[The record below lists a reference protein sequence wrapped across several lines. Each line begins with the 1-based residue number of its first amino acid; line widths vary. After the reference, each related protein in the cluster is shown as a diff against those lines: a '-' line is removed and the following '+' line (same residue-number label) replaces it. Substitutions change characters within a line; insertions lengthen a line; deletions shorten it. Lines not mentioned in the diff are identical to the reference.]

1 MSELMLTVAGM
12 EVNTNVGPF
21 DFDIIESLYNQ
32 YSHLLEDEPSSPTYS
47 FIPSIRS
54 IPIINRIIPAL
65 DEKQILIKKLLSDQ
79 KSAIS
84 YKEWFEISLK
94 LDELLNNDQWKV
106 NPESNL
112 YDYELVH
119 NNLMEMRNARISKDY
134 KLLLYLIRTKW
145 TRNLGNMGDINLY
158 RHSHV
163 GTKTLIEDYI
173 KECEMSLD
181 YLINNKEVSLDDR
194 YLLGMLIQTRKNIGR
209 TALVLSGGS
218 TFGIFHIGVVITLL
232 ESSLLPRIISGSS
245 AGSII
250 ASIICSHSN
259 EETVSILND
268 IMVRRFDIFESG
280 DIEKEKDGE
289 SYKKVLK
296 NLSHLLKYGTLFDID
311 SLQNTMIGLV
321 GDLTFREAY
330 NRTGRILNITVSP
343 TSIHEQTRLLNYLT
357 APNCLIWSAVCAS
370 CSLPGVFPST
380 LIYEK
385 VPNTNGVQEWN
396 NDASMKF
403 VDGSVDNDLPITRLL
418 EMFNADHIIACQV
431 NPHVVPILKV
441 SISSIGGEVE
451 NEINYKFKNFLNNCY
466 DFMTSEIIH
475 YLQILNEMDVYK
487 TLSNKLITLISQH
500 YSGDITILP
509 DFKSKDFFKVFKN
522 PTPAFLLDFIIRGAR
537 ASWPKVTVIYNHC
550 GVEFA
555 LDKAISLLRGR
566 LITTNNKL
574 TYRTSNST
582 NNNVNQ
588 NITLVNL
595 PVMNYDDSI
604 SSPVTP
610 EKSRI
615 NSFSHV
621 PPNIKRHNSASSSI
635 GLPTN
640 TNRTPAFK
648 RNSISVAVPSTHK
661 ATDKLLKGRSTTS
674 LASLS
679 SQYSHQNSSISAETT
694 LINDDD
700 RYGRFAPL
708 NKRLEKHHSFP
719 DNIKNPSGYSEDNES
734 NGWKQEKDRHERQKV
749 RKAKSS
755 GNFHIAGR
763 KPDPNSQKL
772 KYQTERIPFYK
783 GNPYLDASSKHAHF
797 DFVGPKECAENV
809 LISETDNNMEKEKP
823 NLPKLSN
830 NNSLKNSYIGL
841 NRLKDNYL
849 SRSNNNSNYNLK
861 DVYNSDL
868 IKTRLMNLHSP
879 DLRRSFSK
887 SYLNDNKY
895 SQVFNTTDNEEES
908 EELRNNELIPVKG
921 DVKASKF
928 KAKDNDKDAK
938 NKINEN
944 KAIDDRAENKEEND
958 LECDEDNEQDNDT
971 DSNSGNDEG
980 NTGNS
985 EEEGKDEKGAK
996 IIELLED
1003 NCIGD
1008 KQSEGT
1014 ENDEND
1020 DFYECN

>member
-12 EVNTNVGPF
+12 EINTNTGPF
-21 DFDIIESLYNQ
+21 DFDIIESLHNQ
-32 YSHLLEDEPSSPTYS
+32 YSHLLKDDSSSPTYS
-47 FIPSIRS
+47 YIPSIRS
-54 IPIINRIIPAL
+54 IPVINRLIPAL
-65 DEKQILIKKLLSDQ
+65 DEKKILIKKLLSEQ

-84 YKEWFEISLK
+84 YKEWYEISLK
-94 LDELLNNDQWKV
+94 LDELLDNDQWKV

-119 NNLMEMRNARISKDY
+119 NNLMEMRNARSSKDY

-181 YLINNKEVSLDDR
+181 YLINNRDVSLDDR

-259 EETVSILND
+259 EATVSILNE
-268 IMVRRFDIFESG
+268 IMVKKFDIFESG
-280 DIEKEKDGE
+280 DIEEGKGE
-289 SYKKVLK
+289 SYKKALK
-296 NLSHLLKYGTLFDID
+296 NLGHLLKYGTLFDID
-311 SLQNTMIGLV
+311 ALQNTMIGLV

-343 TSIHEQTRLLNYLT
+343 TSIHEQTKLLNYLT

-370 CSLPGVFPST
+370 CSLPGIFPST

-385 VPNTNGVQEWN
+385 VPNSNGVQEWN

-451 NEINYKFKNFLNNCY
+451 NELNYKFKNFLNNCY

-487 TLSNKLITLISQH
+487 TLANKLITLISQH

-509 DFKSKDFFKVFKN
+509 DFKTEDFLKIFKN
-522 PTPAFLLDFIIRGAR
+522 PTPEFLLDFIIRGAR

-566 LITTNNKL
+566 LITSSSNKL
-574 TYRTSNST
+574 TYRNSNST
-582 NNNVNQ
+582 NNNANQ

-595 PVMNYDDSI
+595 PVMNYDNSMT
-604 SSPVTP
+604 SPVTP

-621 PPNIKRHNSASSSI
+621 PPNMKRHNSASSSI
-635 GLPTN
+635 GISGSKTKTPT
-640 TNRTPAFK
+640 FK
-648 RNSISVAVPSTHK
+648 RNSISVAIPSTHK
-661 ATDKLLKGRSTTS
+661 PTEKILKGRSTTS
-674 LASLS
+674 LASMS
-679 SQYSHQNSSISAETT
+679 SQYSHQNSDLSAETT
-694 LINDDD
+694 LINDED

-708 NKRLEKHHSFP
+708 TKRLEKHHSFP
-719 DNIKNPSGYSEDNES
+719 DNFKTPSGYSEDNEYKT
-734 NGWKQEKDRHERQKV
+734 GKQEKDRHERQKV

-755 GNFHIAGR
+755 GNFNIVGR
-763 KPDPNSQKL
+763 KPDVNNQKL

-783 GNPYLDASSKHAHF
+783 GNPYLDTSSKHAHF
-797 DFVGPKECAENV
+797 DHDGAKDFSENV
-809 LISETDNNMEKEKP
+809 LVAPFDGKIEKEKP

-830 NNSLKNSYIGL
+830 NNSLRNSYIGL

-861 DVYNSDL
+861 DAYNSEL
-868 IKTRLMNLHSP
+868 INNRLMNLHSP

-895 SQVFNTTDNEEES
+895 TQVFNATDNEEES
-908 EELRNNELIPVKG
+908 DEVGNELISANGLFKG
-921 DVKASKF
+921 AKF
-928 KAKDNDKDAK
+928 KDKGNDGKNKVVESDNEKGIEKKDKIENNLKCNEAYAKNNDDDDNDEEDS
-938 NKINEN
+938 NERSE
-944 KAIDDRAENKEEND
+944 KK
-958 LECDEDNEQDNDT
+958 DT
-971 DSNSGNDEG
+971 DDDEV
-980 NTGNS
+980 
-985 EEEGKDEKGAK
+985 K
-996 IIELLED
+996 IIELSED
-1003 NCIGD
+1003 NSTEE
-1008 KQSEGT
+1008 KHSEGT

>member
-1 MSELMLTVAGM
+1 MLSVSGM
-12 EVNTNVGPF
+12 EINTNSGPF
-21 DFDIIESLYNQ
+21 DLDIIETLCDQ
-32 YSHLLEDEPSSPTYS
+32 YPHLLKDEPTSPTYS
-47 FIPSIRS
+47 LFPSLRS
-54 IPIINRIIPAL
+54 IPIVNRFVPAL
-65 DEKQILIKKLLSDQ
+65 DERRKEIKTLLGKQKAAK
-79 KSAIS
+79 S
-84 YKEWFEISLK
+84 YKDWYDTSLK
-94 LDELLNNDQWKV
+94 LDKLLKNDEWKE

-119 NNLMEMRNARISKDY
+119 NNLTEMRNARLNKDY

-163 GTKTLIEDYI
+163 GTKKLIEDYI
-173 KECEMSLD
+173 RECEMSLD
-181 YLINNKEVSLDDR
+181 YLINNQGVSLDDR
-194 YLLGMLIQTRKNIGR
+194 YLLGMLIQTRKSIGR

-218 TFGIFHIGVVITLL
+218 TFGIFHIGVVVTLI

-259 EETVSILND
+259 EETLSILTD
-268 IMVRRFDIFESG
+268 IMQRDFHIFE
-280 DIEKEKDGE
+280 DGE
-289 SYKKVLK
+289 FTEEKIEERSNFKKMLK

-311 SLQNTMIGLV
+311 SLRNTMLHFV

-385 VPNTNGVQEWN
+385 VPNTNGIQEWN

-441 SISSIGGEVE
+441 SVSSIGGEVE
-451 NEINYKFKNFLNNCY
+451 NEFNYKFKNFLNNCY

-475 YLQILNEMDVYK
+475 YLQILNEIDVYK
-487 TLSNKLITLISQH
+487 TLSTKLITLISQH

-509 DFKSKDFFKVFKN
+509 DFKSKDFLKVFEN
-522 PTPAFLLDFIIRGAR
+522 PSPEFLLDFIIRGAR
-537 ASWPKVTVIYNHC
+537 ASWPKMTVIYNHC

-555 LDKAISLLRGR
+555 LDKAISILRGR
-566 LITTNNKL
+566 LITSSSNKLAYKSSDTSNNKL
-574 TYRTSNST
+574 NG
-582 NNNVNQ
+582 

-595 PVMNYDDSI
+595 PVMNQEAND

-610 EKSRI
+610 EKSRKSSFI
-615 NSFSHV
+615 NV
-621 PPNIKRHNSASSSI
+621 PPNIKRHNSASSTI
-635 GLPTN
+635 GLSN
-640 TNRTPAFK
+640 TLNKAPVLK

-661 ATDKLLKGRSTTS
+661 SSPKLLKGRSTTS

-679 SQYSHQNSSISAETT
+679 SQYSHYNSNLSAETT
-694 LINDDD
+694 LINDEEK
-700 RYGRFAPL
+700 YGKQYA
-708 NKRLEKHHSFP
+708 NKTLEKHHSF
-719 DNIKNPSGYSEDNES
+719 SEHPKSPRIYKEENEMLP
-734 NGWKQEKDRHERQKV
+734 WKQEKGYNVRQRV

-755 GNFHIAGR
+755 GNFHASGR
-763 KPDPNSQKL
+763 KPDPKFQKL

-783 GNPYLDASSKHAHF
+783 GNPYLEVSSRHAHF
-797 DFVGPKECAENV
+797 EYEDQKPEENYN
-809 LISETDNNMEKEKP
+809 SELESDYEREKP

-830 NNSLKNSYIGL
+830 NNSLRNSYIGL
-841 NRLKDNYL
+841 NRLKDSYPAK
-849 SRSNNNSNYNLK
+849 SNENSTLNLK
-861 DVYNSDL
+861 DLYNSEIIKNRL
-868 IKTRLMNLHSP
+868 INLNSP

-887 SYLNDNKY
+887 SYLAENKH
-895 SQVFNTTDNEEES
+895 SQVFNSTDNEEDND
-908 EELRNNELIPVKG
+908 LRNTEVLSG
-921 DVKASKF
+921 SDLEF
-928 KAKDNDKDAK
+928 KEDE
-938 NKINEN
+938 NEN
-944 KAIDDRAENKEEND
+944 CEGETLGDLSDKGSRRESIGDDTNDINKKN
-958 LECDEDNEQDNDT
+958 
-971 DSNSGNDEG
+971 DSNKDKIVEL
-980 NTGNS
+980 S
-985 EEEGKDEKGAK
+985 EDACS
-996 IIELLED
+996 D
-1003 NCIGD
+1003 D
-1008 KQSEGT
+1008 KQTEGT
-1014 ENDEND
+1014 ENDDND